1 MKQDPVDDIHELLQ
15 RNHRWAEGVAATD
28 PDFFTHL
35 AREQAPDY
43 LWIGCSDSRVPANQV
58 MDMEPGQVFVHR
70 NIANVVGPTDINA
83 LSVIQYAVEVLQ
95 VRHIL
100 ITGHYGCGGVRAAL
114 EGVDHGVL
122 DNWLE
127 KVRQVIRKH
136 AGELNAITDFDARV
150 DRLCELNVAAQVE
163 NVCHT
168 SSVRGAW
175 ERGQELAVHG
185 LVYGLSDGRLQPVG
199 EPRVNEQYGR

>member
-1 MKQDPVDDIHELLQ
+1 MKQDPVEDIHELIQ

-28 PDFFTHL
+28 PDFFPHL

-43 LWIGCSDSRVPANQV
+43 LWIGCSDSRVPVNQV
-58 MDMEPGQVFVHR
+58 VDMEPGEIFVHR
-70 NIANVVGPTDINA
+70 NIANLVGPNDLNA
-83 LSVIQYAVEVLQ
+83 LAVIQYAVEVLQ

-100 ITGHYGCGGVRAAL
+100 ITGHYGCGGIRAAL
-114 EGVDHGVL
+114 DGVEHGL
-122 DNWLE
+122 IDNWLE
-127 KVRQVIRKH
+127 EVRRVACQH
-136 AGELNAITDFDARV
+136 ADELDAQDDFDARV

-163 NVCHT
+163 SVCHT
-168 SSVRGAW
+168 AVVRGAW

-199 EPRVNEQYGR
+199 EPRTSVDGD